1 VALRIGAVALVLF
14 LSWTG
19 IRTVRIIN
27 DEAWNQT
34 GEVSREGNRVLAS
47 EIRRYEQWSSLLAD
61 RSKAWVSMELVNH
74 LFPDPESVILS
85 ETTHRVRPEVVNEKD
100 KKAGVIKEWTITGLA
115 NSEALNHLTVIST
128 TEGMGKVF
136 GIVRKHT
143 GNDSLRTDLSSRT
156 LLVNLL
162 TSENKRFKP
171 DGGMKPEERFSQNF
185 RLTITQRI
193 TAEDPIAIPIVSI
206 P

>member
-1 VALRIGAVALVLF
+1 
-14 LSWTG
+14 
-19 IRTVRIIN
+19 
-27 DEAWNQT
+27 
-34 GEVSREGNRVLAS
+34 
-47 EIRRYEQWSSLLAD
+47 
-61 RSKAWVSMELVNH
+61 M
-74 LFPDPESVILS
+74 
-85 ETTHRVRPEVVNEKD
+85 
-100 KKAGVIKEWTITGLA
+100 
-115 NSEALNHLTVIST
+115 IST